1 MKLPKTMRLPDL
13 AQVELGLHTRLGRYL
28 AELGECL
35 QTEHRAL
42 RDEIAAN
49 TKTGTLLLDDG
60 ANWRVT
66 LTFYDGKL
74 TGVTTA
80 ASTAAVAT
88 WTDG

>member
-13 AQVELGLHTRLGRYL
+13 AAAELGLHTPLGRYL
-28 AELGECL
+28 NELGQCL
-35 QTEHRAL
+35 QGEHRAI

-49 TKTGTLLLDDG
+49 TKTGTLVLDDG
-60 ANWRVT
+60 ANWRLT

-74 TGVTTA
+74 TAVTTA
-80 ASTAAVAT
+80 ASTSAEAS